1 MGAPRVT
8 VTFEP
13 TDWWAIAA
21 GGAVGTAARAALTWA
36 SPAEAGAW
44 PVTVFAENVTG
55 AFALG
60 LLLGWLGRLEGPS
73 RWRSPFFTTGVL
85 GSFTT
90 FSALAFDV
98 AAWGAAAPCLAGG
111 YAAASVA
118 LGLAAAAG
126 GWSLGR
132 GRART

>member
-1 MGAPRVT
+1 MDAPRVT
-8 VTFEP
+8 VAFEP
-13 TDWWAIAA
+13 TIWWAIAA

-36 SPAEAGAW
+36 WPAQVGAW
-44 PVTVFAENVTG
+44 PIVVLGENVAG

-60 LLLGWLGRLEGPS
+60 LLLGFLGRLEGPS

-90 FSALAFDV
+90 FSALALDV
-98 AAWGAAAPCLAGG
+98 AALGAVRPWLAGG
-111 YAAASVA
+111 YAAASLV